1 MNKSQ
6 IAKNNAYKKYFGSD
20 IFNQNS
26 NFNEKESNNFSTH
39 KKQFHIPQ
47 NTKEDLFNIGKQ
59 KRIKRDLLKNKERL
73 SKSVEK
79 KKQNQRE
86 SDIFFLKKSS
96 SCEKRKGVKF
106 IPSILNKKSALYE
119 LRNVDDYTNYIKN
132 YELMHRD
139 NNNTYNPETYI
150 NKITPDERY
159 FRAYYYDNISMNNDN
174 NKKDEQLE
182 KFIHD
187 RKYLKNEISKL
198 NDSVCDRK
206 EGLIKEKRYIPQ
218 KRNKS
223 EEKRFFVDSKNFPRY
238 NCKINRQI
246 QMESNIFNNNTLED
260 KDYFHEAKEIYYRI
274 EKANKKQKLIKN
286 YNINNTSNKIHKN
299 NINSEFNEYSNN
311 TIANV
316 GRIKN
321 FYNINKNRKYDLIT
335 GKERI
340 QPIPVIN
347 KNTEKSEN
355 KKIQDMLESIPN
367 LSTQNKLGI
376 KMKLSA
382 LEFNDEKDIS
392 KKCHELKNFYK
403 ADNSVKKRKKKD
415 ITLKINDKNNNI
427 IFNNDN
433 LKKKPSEKYV
443 MTYSSKSKF
452 DKFDSNELKNI
463 FEKKGVHVYDI
474 HDKNTFT
481 GRNLNAVSFKLKGEN
496 ENKIQSIEND
506 LKKENY
512 KVKIKKDNNFKEQ
525 INKNKE
531 EKRFKLMPK
540 EVLKRKGFLKVQEK
554 ELQ

>member
-1 MNKSQ
+1 MNKSL

-26 NFNEKESNNFSTH
+26 NFNEKESNNFSIH

-119 LRNVDDYTNYIKN
+119 LRNVEDYTNYIKN

-223 EEKRFFVDSKNFPRY
+223 EEKRFFADSKNFPRY

-382 LEFNDEKDIS
+382 LEFNYEKDIS
-392 KKCHELKNFYK
+392 KKCDELKNFYK

-427 IFNNDN
+427 IFNNDS

-525 INKNKE
+525 INKNIE

-540 EVLKRKGFLKVQEK
+540 EVLKRKGFLRQYAKY
-554 ELQ
+554 

>member
-223 EEKRFFVDSKNFPRY
+223 EEKRFFADSKHFPRH

-340 QPIPVIN
+340 QPILVIN

-392 KKCHELKNFYK
+392 KKCDELKNFYK

-443 MTYSSKSKF
+443 MTYLSKSKF

-540 EVLKRKGFLKVQEK
+540 EVLKRKGFLRQYAKY
-554 ELQ
+554 

>member
-206 EGLIKEKRYIPQ
+206 EGLIQEKRYIPQ

-223 EEKRFFVDSKNFPRY
+223 EEKRFFADSKHFPRH

-340 QPIPVIN
+340 QPIRVIN
-347 KNTEKSEN
+347 KNTEKNEN
-355 KKIQDMLESIPN
+355 KKILDMLESIPN

-443 MTYSSKSKF
+443 MTYLSKSKF

-540 EVLKRKGFLKVQEK
+540 EVLKRKGFLRQYAKY
-554 ELQ
+554 

>member
-26 NFNEKESNNFSTH
+26 NFNEKESNNLFTH

-119 LRNVDDYTNYIKN
+119 LRNVDDYTNYIIN

-223 EEKRFFVDSKNFPRY
+223 EEKRFFADSKHFPRH

-392 KKCHELKNFYK
+392 KKCDELKNFYK

-452 DKFDSNELKNI
+452 DKFDSNELKNF

-512 KVKIKKDNNFKEQ
+512 KVKIKKDDNFKEQ

-531 EKRFKLMPK
+531 EKRFKLMPI
-540 EVLKRKGFLKVQEK
+540 EVLKRKGFLKQYAK
-554 ELQ
+554 Y

>member
-132 YELMHRD
+132 YELMHID

-159 FRAYYYDNISMNNDN
+159 FRAYYYDNVSMNNDN

-223 EEKRFFVDSKNFPRY
+223 EEKRFFADSKNFPRY

-392 KKCHELKNFYK
+392 KKCHELKDFYK

-540 EVLKRKGFLKVQEK
+540 EVLKRKGFLRQYAKY
-554 ELQ
+554 

>member
-223 EEKRFFVDSKNFPRY
+223 EEKRFFVDSKNFPRH

-340 QPIPVIN
+340 QPIRVIN
-347 KNTEKSEN
+347 KNTEKNEN
-355 KKIQDMLESIPN
+355 KKILDMLESIPN

-392 KKCHELKNFYK
+392 KKCHELKDFYK

-496 ENKIQSIEND
+496 EDKIQSIEND

-540 EVLKRKGFLKVQEK
+540 EVLKRKGFLRQYAKY
-554 ELQ
+554 

>member
-26 NFNEKESNNFSTH
+26 NFNEKESNNFSIH

-106 IPSILNKKSALYE
+106 IPNILNKKSALYE

-223 EEKRFFVDSKNFPRY
+223 EEKRFFADSKNFPRH

-274 EKANKKQKLIKN
+274 EKANKKQKLINK

-340 QPIPVIN
+340 QPIRVIN
-347 KNTEKSEN
+347 KNTEKNEN
-355 KKIQDMLESIPN
+355 KKILDMLESIPN

-392 KKCHELKNFYK
+392 KKCDELKNFYK

-463 FEKKGVHVYDI
+463 FEKKGVHIYDI
-474 HDKNTFT
+474 HDKNSFT

-540 EVLKRKGFLKVQEK
+540 EVLKRKGFLRQYAKY
-554 ELQ
+554 

>member
-6 IAKNNAYKKYFGSD
+6 IAKNNSYKKYFGSD

-218 KRNKS
+218 KINKS
-223 EEKRFFVDSKNFPRY
+223 EEKRFFADSKHFPRH

-286 YNINNTSNKIHKN
+286 YNINNTTNKFHKN

-340 QPIPVIN
+340 QPIRVIN
-347 KNTEKSEN
+347 KNTEKNEN
-355 KKIQDMLESIPN
+355 KKILDMLESIPN

-392 KKCHELKNFYK
+392 KKCDELKNFYK

-443 MTYSSKSKF
+443 MTYLSKSKF

-540 EVLKRKGFLKVQEK
+540 EVLKRKGFLRQYAKY
-554 ELQ
+554 

>member
-159 FRAYYYDNISMNNDN
+159 FRAYYYDNVSMNNDN

-223 EEKRFFVDSKNFPRY
+223 EEKRFFADSKHFPRY

-392 KKCHELKNFYK
+392 KKCDELKNFYK

-540 EVLKRKGFLKVQEK
+540 EVLKRKGFLRQYAKY
-554 ELQ
+554 

>member
-119 LRNVDDYTNYIKN
+119 LRNIDDYTNYIKN

-174 NKKDEQLE
+174 NKKDEQLG

-223 EEKRFFVDSKNFPRY
+223 EEKRFFADSKNFPRY

-355 KKIQDMLESIPN
+355 KKILDMLESIPN

-392 KKCHELKNFYK
+392 KKCDELKNFYK

-415 ITLKINDKNNNI
+415 VTLKINDKNNNI

-540 EVLKRKGFLKVQEK
+540 EVLKRKGFLRQYAKY
-554 ELQ
+554 

>member
-223 EEKRFFVDSKNFPRY
+223 EEKRFFADSKNFPRY

-382 LEFNDEKDIS
+382 LEFNDEKGIS

-540 EVLKRKGFLKVQEK
+540 EVLKRKGFLRQYAKY
-554 ELQ
+554 

>member
-1 MNKSQ
+1 
-6 IAKNNAYKKYFGSD
+6 
-20 IFNQNS
+20 
-26 NFNEKESNNFSTH
+26 
-39 KKQFHIPQ
+39 
-47 NTKEDLFNIGKQ
+47 
-59 KRIKRDLLKNKERL
+59 
-73 SKSVEK
+73 
-79 KKQNQRE
+79 
-86 SDIFFLKKSS
+86 
-96 SCEKRKGVKF
+96 
-106 IPSILNKKSALYE
+106 
-119 LRNVDDYTNYIKN
+119 
-132 YELMHRD
+132 
-139 NNNTYNPETYI
+139 
-150 NKITPDERY
+150 
-159 FRAYYYDNISMNNDN
+159 
-174 NKKDEQLE
+174 
-182 KFIHD
+182 
-187 RKYLKNEISKL
+187 
-198 NDSVCDRK
+198 
-206 EGLIKEKRYIPQ
+206 
-218 KRNKS
+218 
-223 EEKRFFVDSKNFPRY
+223 
-238 NCKINRQI
+238 
-246 QMESNIFNNNTLED
+246 
-260 KDYFHEAKEIYYRI
+260 
-274 EKANKKQKLIKN
+274 
-286 YNINNTSNKIHKN
+286 
-299 NINSEFNEYSNN
+299 
-311 TIANV
+311 
-316 GRIKN
+316 
-321 FYNINKNRKYDLIT
+321 
-335 GKERI
+335 
-340 QPIPVIN
+340 
-347 KNTEKSEN
+347 
-355 KKIQDMLESIPN
+355 MLESIPN

-540 EVLKRKGFLKVQEK
+540 EVLKRKGFLRQYAKY
-554 ELQ
+554 

>member
-6 IAKNNAYKKYFGSD
+6 IAKNYAYKKYFGSD

-26 NFNEKESNNFSTH
+26 NFNEKESNNLFTH

-119 LRNVDDYTNYIKN
+119 LRNVDDYTNYIIN

-223 EEKRFFVDSKNFPRY
+223 EEKRFFADSKHFPRH

-299 NINSEFNEYSNN
+299 NIKSEFNEYSNN

-392 KKCHELKNFYK
+392 KKCDELKNFYK

-427 IFNNDN
+427 IFNKDN

-463 FEKKGVHVYDI
+463 FEKKGVHAYDI

-496 ENKIQSIEND
+496 ENKIQSIENY

-540 EVLKRKGFLKVQEK
+540 EVMKRKGFLRQYAKY
-554 ELQ
+554 

>member
-26 NFNEKESNNFSTH
+26 NFNEKESNNFSIH

-159 FRAYYYDNISMNNDN
+159 FRAYYYDNVSMNNDN

-223 EEKRFFVDSKNFPRY
+223 EEKRFFADSKHFPRH

-392 KKCHELKNFYK
+392 KKCDELKNFYK

-540 EVLKRKGFLKVQEK
+540 EVLKRKGFLRQYAKY
-554 ELQ
+554 

>member
-218 KRNKS
+218 KINKS
-223 EEKRFFVDSKNFPRY
+223 EEKRFFADSKHFPRH

-286 YNINNTSNKIHKN
+286 YNINNTTNKFHKN

-340 QPIPVIN
+340 QPIPVMN

-392 KKCHELKNFYK
+392 KKCDELKNFYK

-443 MTYSSKSKF
+443 MTYLSKSKF

-540 EVLKRKGFLKVQEK
+540 EVLKRKGFLRQYAKY
-554 ELQ
+554 

>member
-392 KKCHELKNFYK
+392 KKCDELKNFYK

-540 EVLKRKGFLKVQEK
+540 EVLKRKGFLRQYAKY
-554 ELQ
+554 